1 MQFLKQNNV
10 FLLLSLG
17 LMAVLGIAL
26 SIVPKGEL
34 HLLLCDRHTDAR
46 DVFYKYYTQVGEWVP
61 YVVCFLLLFYRLGW
75 AAFTTSCVLLSG
87 AVTQVLKRI
96 VDAPRPLTWFAA
108 NYPEVQL
115 PLADGVEMSRY
126 FSFPSGHTTTFF
138 AFFFALSIIVG
149 QYYGSSEQQ
158 SDSRAVGKQRGQS
171 VKRLVS
177 EVVFFLLAALGGYS
191 RIYLSQHFAADIL
204 GGMAIGLLITG
215 LLYLLFARWENKK
228 WWEMHFFAKKH

>member
-1 MQFLKQNNV
+1 MQFLKQNRV

-17 LMAVLGIAL
+17 LMIVLSVAL

-34 HLLLCDRHTDAR
+34 HLLLCDRHTAVR

-75 AAFTTSCVLLSG
+75 AAFTTTSVLLSG

-96 VDAPRPLTWFAA
+96 VDAPRPLTWFAV
-108 NYPEVQL
+108 NYPDVQL
-115 PLADGVEMSRY
+115 PLVDGVEMSRY

-138 AFFFALSIIVG
+138 AFFFALSIIVC
-149 QYYGSSEQQ
+149 QHDSSPV
-158 SDSRAVGKQRGQS
+158 RRS
-171 VKRLVS
+171 VCGA
-177 EVVFFLLAALGGYS
+177 VFFLLSALGGYS
-191 RIYLSQHFAADIL
+191 RIYLSQHFAADVL

-215 LLYLLFARWENKK
+215 LLYLLFAHWESKK
-228 WWEMHFFAKKH
+228 WWKMHFFTKKR

>member
-1 MQFLKQNNV
+1 MQFLKQNRV

-26 SIVPKGEL
+26 LVVPKGEL

-61 YVVCFLLLFYRLGW
+61 YVVCFLLLFYRFGW
-75 AAFTTSCVLLSG
+75 ASFTTSCVLLSG

-108 NYPEVQL
+108 NYPDVQL
-115 PLADGVEMSRY
+115 PLVDGVEMSRY

-138 AFFFALSIIVG
+138 AFFFALSIIVC
-149 QYYGSSEQQ
+149 QHDSSPV
-158 SDSRAVGKQRGQS
+158 RRS
-171 VKRLVS
+171 VCGA
-177 EVVFFLLAALGGYS
+177 VFFLLSALGGYS
-191 RIYLSQHFAADIL
+191 RIYLSQHFAADVL

-215 LLYLLFARWENKK
+215 LLYLLFAHWESKK
-228 WWEMHFFAKKH
+228 WWKMHFFTKKR

>member
-1 MQFLKQNNV
+1 MQFLKQNRV

-26 SIVPKGEL
+26 LVVPKGEL
-34 HLLLCDRHTDAR
+34 HLLLCDRHSDAR

-61 YVVCFLLLFYRLGW
+61 YVVCFLLLFYRFGW

-87 AVTQVLKRI
+87 AVTQVLKHI

-108 NYPEVQL
+108 NYPDVQL
-115 PLADGVEMSRY
+115 PLVDGVEMSRY

-158 SDSRAVGKQRGQS
+158 SDSRVVGKQRGQS
-171 VKRLVS
+171 VKRSVS

-204 GGMAIGLLITG
+204 GGIGIGLLITG

>member
-1 MQFLKQNNV
+1 MQFLKQNRV

-17 LMAVLGIAL
+17 LMAVLGVAL
-26 SIVPKGEL
+26 LVVPKGEL

-108 NYPEVQL
+108 NYPDVQL
-115 PLADGVEMSRY
+115 PLVDGVEMSRY

-138 AFFFALSIIVG
+138 AFFFALSIIVC
-149 QYYGSSEQQ
+149 QHDSSPV
-158 SDSRAVGKQRGQS
+158 RRS
-171 VKRLVS
+171 VCGA
-177 EVVFFLLAALGGYS
+177 VFFLLSALGGYS
-191 RIYLSQHFAADIL
+191 RIYLSQHFAADVL
-204 GGMAIGLLITG
+204 GGMGIGLLITG
-215 LLYLLFARWENKK
+215 LLYLLFAHWESKK
-228 WWEMHFFAKKH
+228 WWKMHFFTKKR

>member
-1 MQFLKQNNV
+1 MQFLKQNRV

-17 LMAVLGIAL
+17 LMIVLSVAL

-34 HLLLCDRHTDAR
+34 HLLLCDRHTAVR

-61 YVVCFLLLFYRLGW
+61 YVVCFLLLFYRFGW
-75 AAFTTSCVLLSG
+75 AAFTTTCVLLSG

-108 NYPEVQL
+108 NYPDVQL
-115 PLADGVEMSRY
+115 PLVDGVEMSRY

-138 AFFFALSIIVG
+138 AFFFALSIIVC
-149 QYYGSSEQQ
+149 QHDSSPV
-158 SDSRAVGKQRGQS
+158 RRS
-171 VKRLVS
+171 VCGA
-177 EVVFFLLAALGGYS
+177 VFFLLSALGGYS
-191 RIYLSQHFAADIL
+191 RIYLSQHFAADVL

-215 LLYLLFARWENKK
+215 LLYLLFAHWKSKK
-228 WWEMHFFAKKH
+228 WWKMHFFTKKR

>member
-1 MQFLKQNNV
+1 MQFLKQNRV

-17 LMAVLGIAL
+17 LMMVLSIVL
-26 SIVPKGEL
+26 LIVPKGEL
-34 HLLLCDRHTDAR
+34 HLLLCDRHTAVR

-75 AAFTTSCVLLSG
+75 AAFTTTCVLLSG

-96 VDAPRPLTWFAA
+96 VDAPRPLTWFAV

-115 PLADGVEMSRY
+115 PLVDGVEMSRY

-138 AFFFALSIIVG
+138 AFFFALSIIVC
-149 QYYGSSEQQ
+149 QHDSSPV
-158 SDSRAVGKQRGQS
+158 RRS
-171 VKRLVS
+171 VCGA
-177 EVVFFLLAALGGYS
+177 VFFLLSALGGYS
-191 RIYLSQHFAADIL
+191 RIYLSQHFAADVL

-215 LLYLLFARWENKK
+215 LLYLLFAHWESKK
-228 WWEMHFFAKKH
+228 WWKMHFFTKKR

>member
-1 MQFLKQNNV
+1 MQFLKQNRV

-17 LMAVLGIAL
+17 LMMVLSIVL
-26 SIVPKGEL
+26 LIVPKGEL

-87 AVTQVLKRI
+87 AVTQVLKHI

-115 PLADGVEMSRY
+115 PLVEGVEMSRY

-149 QYYGSSEQQ
+149 QYDTSS
-158 SDSRAVGKQRGQS
+158 VKQS
-171 VKRLVS
+171 VCGA
-177 EVVFFLLAALGGYS
+177 VFFSLAALGGYS

-204 GGMAIGLLITG
+204 GGMGIGLFITG
-215 LLYLLFARWENKK
+215 LLYLLFSQWESKK
-228 WWEMHFFAKKH
+228 WWKMHFFAKKR